1 MKKTIVFLSA
11 FILSVGGAIVSPIAW
26 KNSLPRAS
34 ITEIKKIN
42 YKDYVSASGELYV
55 KGDNAIVTALVSEN
69 NIYKVKE
76 GQKAVITGNAFPD
89 NSYDADVISISGTAV
104 KSANGA
110 VFVPVE
116 IKLSETDEN
125 IRSGYSVKAKILSD
139 DEKEIS
145 VLPYEVIK
153 ADEDGNEFVYV
164 LNSGVAVRKDI
175 ETGLETKEGVEITD
189 GIDENDCIIYGDDEI
204 ENGKYIVIGEE

>member
-11 FILSVGGAIVSPIAW
+11 FILAVGGAIVLPVMW
-26 KNSLPRAS
+26 KNSLPKAS
-34 ITEIKKIN
+34 VTEIKKIN
-42 YKDYVSASGELYV
+42 YNDYVSASGEVYV
-55 KGDNAIVTALVSEN
+55 NNDKAVVTVLVSEN

-89 NSYDADVISISGTAV
+89 ISYEADVVSISGTAV
-104 KSANGA
+104 KGINGA

-116 IKLSETDEN
+116 MKIMNIDEN

-145 VLPYEVIK
+145 VIPYEVIK
-153 ADEDGNEFVYV
+153 ADENGNEFVYV
-164 LNSGVAVRKDI
+164 WNSGVAVRKDI
-175 ETGLETKEGVEITD
+175 ETGLETKDGVEITD

>member
-1 MKKTIVFLSA
+1 MKKAVIFLSV
-11 FILSVGGAIVSPIAW
+11 FILATGGAVISPVMW
-26 KNSLPRAS
+26 KNSLPRGN
-34 ITEIKKIN
+34 ITEIKTIS
-42 YKDYVSASGELYV
+42 YKDYVSAPGEIYI
-55 KGDNAIVTALVSEN
+55 KGNEASVTALIPEN
-69 NIYKVKE
+69 SIYKIKE

-89 NSYDADVISISGTAV
+89 NSYEADVVSISGTAI
-104 KSANGA
+104 KGANGS

-116 IKLSETDEN
+116 IKLCETDEN

-153 ADEDGNEFVYV
+153 ADENGNEFVYV

-175 ETGLETKEGVEITD
+175 ETGLETKDGVEITD
-189 GIDENDCIIYGDDEI
+189 GIDETDHIISGDDI
-204 ENGKYIVIGEE
+204 ENGKYVVIE

>member
-1 MKKTIVFLSA
+1 MKKTIIFLSA
-11 FILSVGGAIVSPIAW
+11 FILAVGGAVISPVAW
-26 KNSLPRAS
+26 KNSLPRGS

-42 YKDYVSASGELYV
+42 YIDYVSASGEICV
-55 KGDNAIVTALVSEN
+55 KGGETVVTALISEN

-89 NSYDADVISISGTAV
+89 SSYSADVVSISGTAV

-116 IKLSETDEN
+116 VKLSESDEN
-125 IRSGYSVKAKILSD
+125 IRSGYSVKVKIFSD

-145 VLPYEVIK
+145 VIPYEAIK
-153 ADEDGNEFVYV
+153 ADENGNEFVYV
-164 LNSGVAVRKDI
+164 LNNGVAVRKDI
-175 ETGLETKEGVEITD
+175 ETGLETKDGVEITE
-189 GIDENDCIIYGDDEI
+189 GIEETDHIISGDDDI
-204 ENGKYIVIGEE
+204 ENGKYVVIE